1 MSRLLENNRLSENMA
16 SVQFSIDTIKRL
28 QSFVEDNKDVIK
40 NENEYIEYC
49 NLLMAAYK
57 NPPNNP
63 GQSNPANGS
72 YNIPYQR
79 EFISPGRLV
88 NESITNYWNIKIFE
102 KVLNRVYN
110 DSTTQ
115 SRIHQTR
122 VLSNDFITVKKHR
135 FNKTV
140 LLEKAKVMCDQRN
153 LNFNKLKKMNK
164 DQIVLFL
171 ERTVV
176 NDIFNSG
183 IGAV

>member
-1 MSRLLENNRLSENMA
+1 M
-16 SVQFSIDTIKRL
+16 
-28 QSFVEDNKDVIK
+28 
-40 NENEYIEYC
+40 
-49 NLLMAAYK
+49 
-57 NPPNNP
+57 
-63 GQSNPANGS
+63 
-72 YNIPYQR
+72 
-79 EFISPGRLV
+79 
-88 NESITNYWNIKIFE
+88 
-102 KVLNRVYN
+102 NRVYN

-153 LNFNKLKKMNK
+153 LNFNKLKKRNK